1 MRLIFSAWICVKVLS
16 KSVWAEWFAHGAL
29 QSGKTFL
36 SGIVNSFLSK
46 AFQRPS
52 SNDRISFVAWL
63 SFNNEG
69 LQS

>member
-1 MRLIFSAWICVKVLS
+1 
-16 KSVWAEWFAHGAL
+16 
-29 QSGKTFL
+29 
-36 SGIVNSFLSK
+36 VNSFLSK

-52 SNDRISFVAWL
+52 SNDRISFLAWL